1 MNCLAHSAKLK
12 ESLTEK
18 QFVEIQCRLEDTYKV
33 RGKVVVVGVRG
44 GNNWTKGTPSFVN
57 LWWTIRTP
65 CVEPLGRTF

>member
-1 MNCLAHSAKLK
+1 MYCLAHSAKLK

-44 GNNWTKGTPSFVN
+44 RNNWTKGTTRFVN
-57 LWWTIRTP
+57 FGGP
-65 CVEPLGRTF
+65 